1 MKRLPSILVPVLI
14 LAGAGPTGAQDPT
27 IQNPPTRNPSVE
39 ARYTFP
45 LHILRV
51 SERVL
56 LVWEYDYFQA
66 TNMVTLATPEGL
78 VVIDTSV
85 SRNQTRRLRPVV
97 ERELGR
103 NDFRYLIATHIH
115 NDHVF
120 GSEVFPEAVF
130 IAHERGHEEMAAEIG
145 RIPELIARLKESRDY
160 YADGVL
166 HNPPD
171 TEDGKAVREGV
182 AAFEQGITDLELGIQ
197 PRYPNITF
205 HDRMSLHLGDR
216 TLELYD
222 FAGLHSN
229 TDICI
234 LVPGEHLILTGDMFW
249 GGFLPVVRPRAGV
262 DIPRL
267 LENWRTVLAACGD
280 STMIITGHSDV
291 PLSYEQFRDYHTYLD
306 RVWTDVRAARSA
318 GTDLETFLAGYGFEA
333 HFPEL
338 AGTRSKAGEMDLHE
352 MNIRACWDLAGR

>member
-1 MKRLPSILVPVLI
+1 MKRLPSILVLALI
-14 LAGAGPTGAQDPT
+14 LAGANPAGAQDPPT
-27 IQNPPTRNPSVE
+27 QNPPIE

-85 SRNQTRRLRPVV
+85 SRNQTRRLRPVI

-130 IAHERGHEEMAAEIG
+130 IAHERGYEEMAAEIR

-171 TEDGKAVREGV
+171 TEDGKALREGV

-197 PRYPNITF
+197 PRYPNVTF
-205 HDRMSLHLGDR
+205 YDRMALHLGDL
-216 TLELYD
+216 TIELYD

-234 LVPGEHLILTGDMFW
+234 LVPEEHLIMTGDMFW
-249 GGFLPVVRPRAGV
+249 GGFLPLIRSKAEP

-267 LENWRTVLAACGD
+267 LDNWRTVLAASND

-291 PLSYEQFRDYHTYLD
+291 PLTFEQFRDNYTYLA
-306 RVWTDVRAARSA
+306 RVWDDVRAARSA
-318 GTDLETFLAGYGFEA
+318 GTDLETFLAGYGFET

-338 AGTRSKAGEMDLHE
+338 AGTRSKAGDMDLHE
-352 MNIRACWDLAGR
+352 MNIRACWDLVGR